1 MRSTLLRQICCF
13 RFHIAVPSRWVQILV
28 ATALATVMA
37 VPAMADIN
45 LVFGTYAADKPSTTV
60 RKYKPFLKYLS
71 QEMTKILG
79 EPVNIKMKIAK
90 EYEASISH
98 LANGEVDFARFGP
111 ASYITVKEHNA
122 DIEIVAMESRKG
134 EKRFKG
140 IIAVHNDCDVVSL
153 SGLENKSF
161 AFGDEL
167 STIGRYLSQSH
178 LIDAGVTSKE
188 LSGYEYL
195 GRHDRVGSAVG
206 EGRFTA
212 GALKES
218 TFNKLV
224 KSGVPIKVL
233 FEFENVTKPWL
244 AASEM
249 DPVVLAAMRQV
260 MLETTD
266 AEVLG
271 SIAKDGFLEG
281 FDADYD
287 FIRKAMKHSST
298 F

>member
-1 MRSTLLRQICCF
+1 MRSILLKQICCF
-13 RFHIAVPSRWVQILV
+13 GFQIAVPSRWAQTLV
-28 ATALATVMA
+28 AAALTTVMA

-60 RKYKPFLKYLS
+60 RKYKPFLKYLA
-71 QEMTKILG
+71 QEMTEILG

-98 LANGEVDFARFGP
+98 LATGEADFARFGP
-111 ASYITVKEHNA
+111 ASYITVKERNA
-122 DIEIVAMESRKG
+122 DIQIVAMESKKG

-140 IIAVHNDCDVVSL
+140 IIAVHNSCDVESL
-153 SGLENKSF
+153 SDLAQKSF

-218 TFNKLV
+218 TFKKLV

-244 AASEM
+244 AASGMAPE
-249 DPVVLAAMRQV
+249 VFAAMRQV

-266 AEVLG
+266 REVLG

-287 FIRKAMKHSST
+287 FIRRAMKHSST

>member
-1 MRSTLLRQICCF
+1 MKINLLKQICRHWF
-13 RFHIAVPSRWVQILV
+13 EIDIPARWVQTC
-28 ATALATVMA
+28 AAAGLATVLA
-37 VPAMADIN
+37 VPAAADID
-45 LVFGTYAADKPSTTV
+45 LTFGTYAADKPSTTV

-71 QEMTKILG
+71 EEMASILG
-79 EPVNIKMKIAK
+79 EPVKIRMKIAK
-90 EYEASISH
+90 EYETSISH
-98 LANGEVDFARFGP
+98 LANGDVDFARFGP
-111 ASYITVKEHNA
+111 ASYITVKELNA
-122 DIEIVAMESRKG
+122 DIEIVAMESKKG
-134 EKRFKG
+134 KKRFKG
-140 IIAVHNDCDVVSL
+140 IIAVHNDSEVVSL
-153 SGLENKSF
+153 SGLAQQSF
-161 AFGDEL
+161 AFGDKL

-218 TFNKLV
+218 TFKKLV

-244 AASEM
+244 AASDLE
-249 DPVVLAAMRQV
+249 PEVLAAMRQV
-260 MLETTD
+260 MLGTTD
-266 AEVLG
+266 ANVLG

-287 FIRKAMKHSST
+287 FIRKAMKHSNT

>member
-1 MRSTLLRQICCF
+1 MTRTLLKHAGRCWTHRTFTSCWG
-13 RFHIAVPSRWVQILV
+13 RTLGAAVLAS
-28 ATALATVMA
+28 ALA

-60 RKYKPFLKYLS
+60 KKYRPFLKYLS
-71 QEMTKILG
+71 EEMTKALG
-79 EPVNIKMKIAK
+79 EPVKIRMRIAK
-90 EYEASISH
+90 EYDTSINH
-98 LANGEVDFARFGP
+98 LANGDVDFARFGP
-111 ASYITVKEHNA
+111 ASYITVLERNA
-122 DIEIVAMESRKG
+122 GVQIVAMESKG
-134 EKRFKG
+134 GNKRFKG
-140 IIAVHNDCDVVSL
+140 IIAVHSDSDIQSL
-153 SGLENKSF
+153 SDLAQKSF

-178 LIDAGVTSKE
+178 LIDAGVTSNE

-195 GRHDRVGSAVG
+195 GRHDRVGTSVG

-224 KSGVPIKVL
+224 KSGVPIKTL

-244 AASEM
+244 AAPGM
-249 DPVVLAAMRQV
+249 DPDVLAAMRQI
-260 MLETTD
+260 MLTTTD
-266 AEVLG
+266 EKVL
-271 SIAKDGFLEG
+271 SRVAKDGFLEG
-281 FDADYD
+281 HDVDYD

>member
-1 MRSTLLRQICCF
+1 MRSMLMRQIYRIKLE
-13 RFHIAVPSRWVQILV
+13 RFFPSRWACMPFSIALV
-28 ATALATVMA
+28 ALMA
-37 VPAMADIN
+37 GPAMAEIN

-71 QEMTKILG
+71 QEMSKVLG
-79 EPVNIKMKIAK
+79 EPVHIKMKIDK

-98 LANGEVDFARFGP
+98 LATGDVDFARFGP
-111 ASYITVKEHNA
+111 ASYITVKDRNS
-122 DIEIVAMESRKG
+122 DIEIVAIESNKG
-134 EKRFKG
+134 KKRFKG
-140 IIAVHNDCDVVSL
+140 IIAVHEESEIRYL
-153 SGLENKSF
+153 SDLMRKSF

-178 LIDAGVTSKE
+178 LIDAGITSKE
-188 LSGYEYL
+188 LSEYEYL

-224 KSGVPIKVL
+224 KSGVPIKSL

-244 AASEM
+244 AASDM
-249 DPVVLAAMRQV
+249 SPSVLAAMRKI
-260 MLETTD
+260 MLETED
-266 AEVLG
+266 SKVLEA
-271 SIAKDGFLEG
+271 IAKDGFLEG

-287 FIRKAMKHSST
+287 FIRKAMKHSNT

>member
-1 MRSTLLRQICCF
+1 MKSNLLKQIC
-13 RFHIAVPSRWVQILV
+13 RRWLEKYGPSRWVQTCAV
-28 ATALATVMA
+28 AGLAVVMA
-37 VPAMADIN
+37 VPASADID

-60 RKYKPFLKYLS
+60 RKFKPFLRYLS
-71 QEMTKILG
+71 EEMASILG
-79 EPVNIKMKIAK
+79 EPVKIRMKIAK
-90 EYEASISH
+90 EYETGISH
-98 LANGEVDFARFGP
+98 LANGDVDFARFGP
-111 ASYITVKEHNA
+111 ASYVTVKERNA
-122 DIEIVAMESRKG
+122 GIEIVAMESKKG
-134 EKRFKG
+134 TKRSKG
-140 IIAVHNDCDVVSL
+140 IIAVHRDSEIVSL
-153 SGLENKSF
+153 SGLTQQSF

-167 STIGRYLSQSH
+167 STIGRYLSQCH

-218 TFNKLV
+218 TFKKLV
-224 KSGVPIKVL
+224 KSGVPIKAL

-244 AASEM
+244 AASDL
-249 DPVVLAAMRQV
+249 DPEVLAVMRQV
-260 MLETTD
+260 MLGTTD
-266 AEVLG
+266 VKVLG
-271 SIAKDGFLEG
+271 GIAKDGFIEG

-287 FIRKAMKHSST
+287 FIRNAIKNSNK

>member
-1 MRSTLLRQICCF
+1 MKSTLLKHVCRLLFQI
-13 RFHIAVPSRWVQILV
+13 ATPSRW
-28 ATALATVMA
+28 ARAFAAAALTTVLA
-37 VPAMADIN
+37 FPAMADIN

-60 RKYKPFLKYLS
+60 KKYRPFLKYLS
-71 QEMTKILG
+71 EEMTKVLG
-79 EPVNIKMKIAK
+79 EPVKIRMKIAK
-90 EYEASISH
+90 EYETSITH
-98 LANGEVDFARFGP
+98 LADGDVDFARFGP
-111 ASYITVKEHNA
+111 ASYITVHERNA
-122 DIEIVAMESRKG
+122 GIEIVAMESRKG
-134 EKRFKG
+134 KKRFNG
-140 IIAVHNDCDVVSL
+140 IIAVHTDSDIRSL
-153 SGLENKSF
+153 SDLAQQSF

-195 GRHDRVGSAVG
+195 GRHDRVGTAVG

-218 TFNKLV
+218 TFRKLAQ
-224 KSGVPIKVL
+224 SGVPIKVL

-249 DPVVLAAMRQV
+249 DPDVLSAMRQV
-260 MLETTD
+260 MLGTKD
-266 AEVLG
+266 AAVLG
-271 SIAKDGFLEG
+271 RIAKDGFLEG